1 MVRNSISIGGN
12 AAPCYLLRV
21 RVAAIVLAAGK
32 SSRMGRVKAT
42 LPLPDGAP
50 GRTFLA
56 RVLYTLRSAGVD
68 DIVVVAGH
76 EPAVI
81 IDAAAHEP
89 FTRVVVNADYES
101 GQLSSV
107 LTGLRAID
115 PESVDA
121 LLLTLVDVPL
131 VSVATVRAV
140 LARYGAT
147 RASIVRAVNGD
158 RHGHPVLI
166 ARELFAELAAT
177 EGSLGIKPVVRNH
190 ATAEGD
196 VHVDDEGAFLD
207 IDTPAVYERVIAG
220 LH

>member
-1 MVRNSISIGGN
+1 
-12 AAPCYLLRV
+12 
-21 RVAAIVLAAGK
+21 
-32 SSRMGRVKAT
+32 MGRVKAT

-56 RVLYTLRSAGVD
+56 RVLHTLRSAGLD
-68 DIVVVAGH
+68 DIVVVAGY
-76 EPAVI
+76 EPTVIVEAV
-81 IDAAAHEP
+81 AHEP
-89 FTRVVVNADYES
+89 LTRVVVNEDYES

-107 LTGLRAID
+107 LAGVRAID

-140 LARYGAT
+140 LARYAAT
-147 RASIVRAVNGD
+147 RAPIVRAVNAD

-166 ARELFAELAAT
+166 ARELFGELAAT
-177 EGSLGIKPVVRNH
+177 DASLGIKPVVRNH
-190 ATAEGD
+190 ASAEGD

-207 IDTPAVYERVIAG
+207 IDTPDVYARVIAG
-220 LH
+220 LG